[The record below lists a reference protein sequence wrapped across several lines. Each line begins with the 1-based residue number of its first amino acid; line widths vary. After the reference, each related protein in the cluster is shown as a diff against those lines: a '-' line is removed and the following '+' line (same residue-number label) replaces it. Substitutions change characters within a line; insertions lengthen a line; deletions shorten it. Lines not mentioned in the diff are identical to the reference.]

1 MEFVLDDQPRR
12 EAIPGAEE
20 HPCFLHPYQSGE
32 LVDRRYE
39 KGRRLPVEVLI
50 DGVDGKFLG
59 EDARRI
65 RTVETE

>member
-12 EAIPGAEE
+12 GAIPGAEE
-20 HPCFLHPYQSGE
+20 DPGFSHPCQSGE
-32 LVDRRYE
+32 LVDRRHE

-50 DGVDGKFLG
+50 DCVDGKFVG
-59 EDARRI
+59 EDACRI